1 MLLSVAAEGADV
13 TYCDPDLTITAYDDT
28 REGFLLYAND
38 GNNTEEDWEK
48 VADEE
53 TCVRA

>member
-48 VADEE
+48 VADE
-53 TCVRA
+53 